1 MAIIIP
7 AIGATYLVWQ
17 IHKRD
22 LRGWQHY
29 ACLTSLVFLIS
40 ILFLVDSGKVE
51 SFGLAGNT
59 VKVVDQKLAEI
70 KTLTEKNRHLAEAS
84 AEIAALSTRRVGRI
98 GVQDSLEEWQ
108 IARGKIASSLQEA
121 GLSESDVGAK
131 LKQIDDYIEFLKKEQ
146 NKKNESH
153 P

>member
-1 MAIIIP
+1 MAIITP
-7 AIGATYLVWQ
+7 AIGAVYLIWQ

-40 ILFLVDSGKVE
+40 ILFLVGSGKVE

-59 VKVVDQKLAEI
+59 VKVVDQKLEEI
-70 KTLTEKNRHLAEAS
+70 RTLTERNKLMAKTTVELVTRATSGSITDDSYDSKATHQS
-84 AEIAALSTRRVGRI
+84 AVELLKSAGSSDLEIQRFF
-98 GVQDSLEEWQ
+98 D
-108 IARGKIASSLQEA
+108 
-121 GLSESDVGAK
+121 GLSQPSAK
-131 LKQIDDYIEFLKKEQ
+131 T
-146 NKKNESH
+146 NA

>member
-1 MAIIIP
+1 MFWMAIITP
-7 AIGATYLVWQ
+7 AIGALYVIFQ

-40 ILFLVDSGKVE
+40 ILFLVGSGKVE

-59 VKVVDQKLAEI
+59 VKIVDQKLLEI
-70 KTLTEKNRHLAEAS
+70 QTLTEQNKKMATKTVYFVLRATSGAITVGYDDKPAHES
-84 AEIAALSTRRVGRI
+84 AVELLKA
-98 GVQDSLEEWQ
+98 
-108 IARGKIASSLQEA
+108 A
-121 GLSESDVGAK
+121 GLSESEIQKVFGQAS
-131 LKQIDDYIEFLKKEQ
+131 Q
-146 NKKNESH
+146 KNSQTNS